1 MTIEILYQ
9 ADTLLIVEA
18 KLNKLVE
25 VLSLR
30 ESSNI
35 FLKLSQTLI
44 TNVQQ
49 NMMMSLLKDLSGV
62 IKEIR
67 YQDFLQWSASDP
79 Y

>member
-9 ADTLLIVEA
+9 ADTLLIVET

-25 VLSLR
+25 VLSSR
-30 ESSNI
+30 ENSNI

-49 NMMMSLLKDLSGV
+49 NMMMTLLKDLSGV
-62 IKEIR
+62 IKEIKS
-67 YQDFLQWSASDP
+67 QDFLQWSASDP